1 MIRVDFHCHTCFSKD
16 SLSRPKALLQQARK
30 LKLDRVVITD
40 HNTIQ
45 GALEAQRLDPQT
57 FIVGEEIQT
66 TQGEILAAFV
76 SEEVPSGL
84 SPEETIRRLRDQD
97 AFISVS
103 HPFDRYRSG
112 AWGPDGLVAI
122 AGMVDAIETFNSRCV
137 ESDFNRKAQAFA
149 NEYNLPG
156 TAGSDAHAVFELGR
170 GVLLLQPFSSADDLR
185 YAIRSAQ
192 AETHLSS
199 PWVHF
204 TSTWAKTVKNL
215 VAAIKQV

>member
-1 MIRVDFHCHTCFSKD
+1 MIRVDFHCHTYHSKD
-16 SLSRPKALLQQARK
+16 SLSRPEALLQQARK

-45 GALEAQRLDPQT
+45 GALEAQRLDPET

-66 TQGEILAAFV
+66 SQGEILAAFV
-76 SEEVPSGL
+76 SEEIPSGL
-84 SPEETIRRLRDQD
+84 TPEETIQRLRDQG

-103 HPFDRYRSG
+103 HPFDHYRSG
-112 AWGPDGLVAI
+112 AWGADGLAAI
-122 AGMVDAIETFNSRCV
+122 AGLVDAIETFNASCV
-137 ESDFNRKAQAFA
+137 DSNFNRKAQAFA
-149 NEYNLPG
+149 AKYNLSG

-170 GVLLLQPFSSADDLR
+170 GVLLLQPFSSADELR
-185 YAIRSAQ
+185 HAIRSAQ

-204 TSTWAKTVKNL
+204 TSTWAKTVKKL
-215 VAAIKQV
+215 AARIRQV